1 MTSSFMDFAY
11 AAHALTELI
20 LGALKLRGRYAHE
33 APGSRSGK
41 SKMYVRHHAMS
52 LLAHA
57 LLGALVL
64 HAGLVDT
71 RVGQG
76 ASLVLATFHGGAVGA
91 AFTAFAG
98 GELPVWKVFVPHSP
112 FAPLLES
119 SDGVQ
124 ISAQYLSPVG
134 VCNAQ
139 VGFAVSPEGT
149 SVGHAPLVHF
159 GEQKSPLTPCTCTAF
174 SSLSQPSA
182 GSP

>member
-1 MTSSFMDFAY
+1 MTSTFMDFAY
-11 AAHALTELI
+11 AAHAVVELI

-41 SKMYVRHHAMS
+41 SKMYVRHHGAS

-91 AFTAFAG
+91 VLRADDVRGRGPRAVRLRRRVPGGAGLRAARVLNRATA
-98 GELPVWKVFVPHSP
+98 L
-112 FAPLLES
+112 
-119 SDGVQ
+119 
-124 ISAQYLSPVG
+124 
-134 VCNAQ
+134 
-139 VGFAVSPEGT
+139 
-149 SVGHAPLVHF
+149 
-159 GEQKSPLTPCTCTAF
+159 
-174 SSLSQPSA
+174 
-182 GSP
+182 

>member
-1 MTSSFMDFAY
+1 MTTTFMDFAY
-11 AAHALTELI
+11 AAHAVVELI

-41 SKMYVRHHAMS
+41 SKMYVRHHAAS

-91 AFTAFAG
+91 AFTAWAG
-98 GELPVWKVFVPHSP
+98 GELPSWKVFVPHSP
-112 FAPLLES
+112 FA
-119 SDGVQ
+119 
-124 ISAQYLSPVG
+124 II
-134 VCNAQ
+134 
-139 VGFAVSPEGT
+139 F
-149 SVGHAPLVHF
+149 LVHAL
-159 GEQKSPLTPCTCTAF
+159 GSAA
-174 SSLSQPSA
+174 PS
-182 GSP
+182 

>member
-1 MTSSFMDFAY
+1 MTSTFMDFAY

-41 SKMYVRHHAMS
+41 SKMYVRHHAAS

-91 AFTAFAG
+91 AFTAFAA
-98 GELPVWKVFVPHSP
+98 GELPS
-112 FAPLLES
+112 LRL
-119 SDGVQ
+119 
-124 ISAQYLSPVG
+124 
-134 VCNAQ
+134 
-139 VGFAVSPEGT
+139 
-149 SVGHAPLVHF
+149 
-159 GEQKSPLTPCTCTAF
+159 
-174 SSLSQPSA
+174 SSLSVSPSST
-182 GSP
+182 SPFLYWPMMTVVFVVWFIA

>member
-1 MTSSFMDFAY
+1 MTSTFMDFAY
-11 AAHALTELI
+11 AAHAVVELI

-41 SKMYVRHHAMS
+41 SKMYVRHHAAS

-91 AFTAFAG
+91 AFTAWMT
-98 GELPVWKVFVPHSP
+98 GELPIWKVFVPHSP
-112 FAPLLES
+112 FA
-119 SDGVQ
+119 
-124 ISAQYLSPVG
+124 II
-134 VCNAQ
+134 
-139 VGFAVSPEGT
+139 F
-149 SVGHAPLVHF
+149 LVHAL
-159 GEQKSPLTPCTCTAF
+159 GSAA
-174 SSLSQPSA
+174 PS
-182 GSP
+182 